1 MGHVL
6 YARRKQLGL
15 SQQDVA
21 DRADVDRDTV
31 RAFEKGLGRV
41 PVVMVFRL
49 MDAVGIEA
57 SVQLRVRPSGECGT
71 GTPFAAPLE

>member
-15 SQQDVA
+15 SQQEVA
-21 DRADVDRDTV
+21 DRAEVDRDTV
-31 RAFEKGLGRV
+31 RSFEKGLGRV
-41 PVVMVFRL
+41 PVIMVFRL

-57 SVQLRVRPSGECGT
+57 SVHLRVIPSAESGT
-71 GTPFAAPLE
+71 GTPLGAQLE